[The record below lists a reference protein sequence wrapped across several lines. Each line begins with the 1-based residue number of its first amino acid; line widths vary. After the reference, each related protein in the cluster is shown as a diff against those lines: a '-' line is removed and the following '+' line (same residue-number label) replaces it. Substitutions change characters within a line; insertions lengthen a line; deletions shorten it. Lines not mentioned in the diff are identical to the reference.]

1 MGDLIVRPSYQLG
14 PTDILSV
21 DKLNL
26 MATPIVEL
34 ALQDPVNDQ
43 NFFRNGN
50 FYSSFWITPGGIDCP
65 AAADTE
71 NASYWFASPVGGTV
85 NYSRDTIVPDI
96 FSLFSA
102 KLIGSATC
110 DTVEFGQQ
118 INADLA
124 ATLRRQCT
132 FSGHIRNDTGLA
144 LSPKLNIY
152 TCNSF
157 NNFNDTALVASLDLG
172 TIQNG
177 AWGYDTATA
186 DFSAYANVA
195 NGLYLAI
202 ELPSGSMN
210 GAAKVVH
217 FSRLKFQIGELAT
230 EFVDD
235 VSLFVTTPSIGPS
248 DLQDG
253 CIARPALFQPNVIP
267 AGAYMAGSIQTGDIG
282 VGQVQAANLDP
293 GINTTTTAGFTVPAV
308 NANVPISVV
317 SAARISPGLILTI
330 QGAGNYLVV
339 SVAGNVVT
347 TQNRGD
353 AGNASSGTIVNSGAS
368 VTTSGNAVIGSLGF
382 TPVNKG
388 GDTAVGAIQ
397 HQIDTV
403 VGAGSAAGAAV
414 VVQSTDANKTN
425 DGYFPAIGLVRDPA
439 GVRRSIGLDVNN
451 RLKTVDAAG
460 TVGYIADSIKQIDT
474 SFYQDKSIT
483 LAKLADA
490 LVNLIIPPGLIEI
503 FGGPTV
509 PTGWLECNGSAVSR
523 TGATAAL
530 FNAIGT
536 TWGSGDNVS
545 TFNLPDLRGR
555 SPIGYCGSAVAG
567 ITSRPLGTHNFGEE
581 THLLAVGE
589 MPVHNHVLNET
600 PHQHPDP
607 GHAHAVNLRAD
618 VVITGNSGALTNAG
632 GAGQAYATGAAFT
645 GLQAVSTG
653 ITMNN
658 TGGGAVHNNMQ
669 PSAVVKYMIKT

>member
-14 PTDILSV
+14 PTDILDV

-34 ALQDPVNDQ
+34 ALEDPVNDQ

-50 FYSSFWITPGGIDCP
+50 FYSSFWITPAGIDC
-65 AAADTE
+65 AAGADTE
-71 NASYWFASPVGGTV
+71 NANYWFVSPIGGSV
-85 NYSRDTIVPDI
+85 NFSRDTIVPDI

-102 KLIGSATC
+102 KLVGSATC

-118 INADLA
+118 IIGDLA
-124 ATLRRQCT
+124 ATLRRKCT
-132 FSGHIRNDTGLA
+132 FSGYIRNDTGLA

-177 AWGYDTATA
+177 TWGYDTATA

-195 NGLYLAI
+195 NGIYLAI

-210 GAAKVVH
+210 ATTKNVH
-217 FSRLKFQIGELAT
+217 FSRLKFQIGEIAT

-235 VSLFVTTPSIGPS
+235 VSLFITTPSIGPA

-267 AGAYMAGSIQTGDIG
+267 VGAYMAQSIRTGDIG
-282 VGQVQAANLDP
+282 VGQVQATNLDP
-293 GINTTTTAGFTVPAV
+293 GINTTTSAGFTVPAV
-308 NANVPISVV
+308 KANVAISVT
-317 SAARISPGLILTI
+317 SATRIAPGLILTV

-347 TQNRGD
+347 AQNTGD
-353 AGNASSGTIVNSGAS
+353 AGNASPGTIINSGAS
-368 VTTSGNAVIGSLGF
+368 VTTSGNTVIGCLGY
-382 TPVNKG
+382 TPVNKA

-414 VVQSTDANKTN
+414 VIQSTDANKTN

-503 FGGPTV
+503 FGGPTI

-523 TGATAAL
+523 TTYAAL
-530 FNAIGT
+530 FANIGT
-536 TWGSGDNVS
+536 TWGSGDNIT

-555 SPIGYCGSAVAG
+555 SPIGYCGSAVSG

-600 PHQHPDP
+600 AHQHPDP
-607 GHAHAVNLRAD
+607 GHAHAVNLRTD
-618 VVITGNSGALTNAG
+618 VVIGGGSGALTNPG

-645 GLQAVSTG
+645 GLGAAVTG

-658 TGGGAVHNNMQ
+658 TGGSAVHNNMQ

>member
-1 MGDLIVRPSYQLG
+1 MADLIVRPSYQLG

-21 DKLNL
+21 DKVNL

-34 ALQDPVNDQ
+34 ALQDPINDQ
-43 NFFRNGN
+43 NFCRNGN
-50 FYSSFWITPGGIDCP
+50 FYSSFWITPGGIDC
-65 AAADTE
+65 AAGADTE
-71 NASYWFASPVGGTV
+71 NASYWFATPVGGTV

-110 DTVEFGQQ
+110 DTVQFGQQ
-118 INADLA
+118 IIADLA
-124 ATLRRQCT
+124 ATLRRKCT
-132 FSGHIRNDTGLA
+132 FSGYIRNDTGLA
-144 LSPKLNIY
+144 LSPKLLIY
-152 TCNSF
+152 TCNAF
-157 NNFNDTALVASLDLG
+157 NNFNATTLVATLDLG

-177 AWGYDTATA
+177 TWGFDTATA
-186 DFSAYANVA
+186 DFSTYANVA
-195 NGLYLAI
+195 NGIYLAI
-202 ELPSGSMN
+202 QLPSGSMN

-217 FSRLKFQIGELAT
+217 FSRLKFQIGEIAT

-235 VSLFVTTPSIGPS
+235 VSLFVTTPSIGAS

-267 AGAYMAGSIQTGDIG
+267 AGGYMAGSIQTGDIG

-293 GINTTTTAGFTVPAV
+293 GINTTTSAGFTVPAV
-308 NANVPISVV
+308 NANVAISVT
-317 SAARISPGLILTI
+317 SAARIAPSLILTI

-347 TQNRGD
+347 AQNKGD
-353 AGNASSGTIVNSGAS
+353 AGNAAPGTVINSGAS
-368 VTTSGNAVIGSLGF
+368 VTTSGNAVIGSLGY

-388 GDTAVGAIQ
+388 GDTAVGALQ

-403 VGAGSAAGAAV
+403 VGTGSAAASAL
-414 VVQSTDANKTN
+414 VVQSTDPNKAN
-425 DGYFPAIGLVRDPA
+425 DGYFPAIGFVRDPA
-439 GVRRSIGLDVNN
+439 AGPSRSIGLDINN
-451 RLKTVDAAG
+451 RLKTVDFSGA
-460 TVGYIADSIKQIDT
+460 VGFIGDSINQLDT

-490 LVNLIIPPGLIEI
+490 LVNLIIPPGLIEV
-503 FGGPTV
+503 FGGPTI
-509 PTGWLECNGSAVSR
+509 PTGWLECDGSAVSR

-555 SPIGYCGSAVAG
+555 TPIGYCGSAVAG
-567 ITSRPLGTHNFGEE
+567 ITTRPLGTHNFGEE
-581 THLLAVGE
+581 THIIAAGE
-589 MPVHNHVLNET
+589 MPVHKHTLT
-600 PHQHPDP
+600 DPSHTHPDP
-607 GHAHAVNLRAD
+607 GHTHPT
-618 VVITGNSGALTNAG
+618 ITRNDIAL
-632 GAGQAYATGAAFT
+632 GAGAGAISPFAGSASATQPAFT
-645 GLQAVSTG
+645 GLGAQTTG
-653 ITMNN
+653 ITMANA
-658 TGGGAVHNNMQ
+658 GGGAAHNNMQ